1 MESDNKLKQTDTKN
15 DTCFYF
21 NVIITFEVFDF
32 DILINKK
39 SYKNILVYNIP
50 YKTLNSAKP
59 LHIRFDKI
67 DIFFRIYDQTRYLVF
82 FEGEKYDS
90 IYNRIRNLIGVKSG
104 ITYVISHNY
113 VQIIDFA

>member
-39 SYKNILVYNIP
+39 SYKNILVYIIS

-67 DIFFRIYDQTRYLVF
+67 DI
-82 FEGEKYDS
+82 
-90 IYNRIRNLIGVKSG
+90 
-104 ITYVISHNY
+104 
-113 VQIIDFA
+113 